1 MKNWKILFP
10 LILICALASCVS
22 SGADLSGENL
32 KSSGKISGRKITTQ
46 AGYLYEGDIA
56 MWNHIFGNS
65 NAFVIP
71 QQMPASIVIPHHNI
85 TEKQIN
91 SFYKAI
97 SKINNHPSVIVILC
111 TDHFEQGKKN
121 IVAPKNTCWKTPDG
135 PLFVDEDLL
144 SLLLQQPEMKNK
156 ISLQDKF
163 WVQEHG
169 IFIHTPFLKH
179 YFPQTKILPVLLKG
193 FSVDEEYEDYKK
205 LAACLARLLPE
216 DALLIGSIDFSHYQ
230 IPAWTNLHDSV
241 TEHTIQNM
249 ENPRHIEIDSRECMT
264 AIFEYN
270 KLRGSDKGIMI
281 HKTSTADFIP
291 GDKIVSTSH
300 QYWAFYNPEQI
311 SLKDEEAF
319 KSLAE
324 KNGQKVNRID
334 YAHSLNQTILLTGS
348 GKVNEGIRTY
358 WEWDRYKSSSDPGEI
373 LLHDMA
379 GSEARFL
386 TGFDAI
392 VFDPESDSVFSQ
404 TKHGTTLEIS
414 TMECSEEKLDL
425 CVAQAGKGKAS
436 GENKIRGL
444 VLNALPDQKN
454 PPDEFPSAGQIKK
467 LLAEYDFVLCRA
479 DYAGRD
485 TFAWVMEE
493 GKPKSYNLG
502 ILYSEDKM
510 EIKGAVLAL
519 DWFDG
524 KLKTVY
530 LTYES
535 ENGVVPAIEQYSGEP

>member
-1 MKNWKILFP
+1 
-10 LILICALASCVS
+10 
-22 SGADLSGENL
+22 
-32 KSSGKISGRKITTQ
+32 
-46 AGYLYEGDIA
+46 
-56 MWNHIFGNS
+56 
-65 NAFVIP
+65 
-71 QQMPASIVIPHHNI
+71 
-85 TEKQIN
+85 
-91 SFYKAI
+91 
-97 SKINNHPSVIVILC
+97 
-111 TDHFEQGKKN
+111 
-121 IVAPKNTCWKTPDG
+121 
-135 PLFVDEDLL
+135 
-144 SLLLQQPEMKNK
+144 
-156 ISLQDKF
+156 
-163 WVQEHG
+163 
-169 IFIHTPFLKH
+169 
-179 YFPQTKILPVLLKG
+179 
-193 FSVDEEYEDYKK
+193 
-205 LAACLARLLPE
+205 
-216 DALLIGSIDFSHYQ
+216 
-230 IPAWTNLHDSV
+230 
-241 TEHTIQNM
+241 
-249 ENPRHIEIDSRECMT
+249 
-264 AIFEYN
+264 
-270 KLRGSDKGIMI
+270 
-281 HKTSTADFIP
+281 
-291 GDKIVSTSH
+291 
-300 QYWAFYNPEQI
+300 
-311 SLKDEEAF
+311 
-319 KSLAE
+319 
-324 KNGQKVNRID
+324 
-334 YAHSLNQTILLTGS
+334 
-348 GKVNEGIRTY
+348 
-358 WEWDRYKSSSDPGEI
+358 
-373 LLHDMA
+373 MA